1 MSEAETSPYSA
12 TVVAD
17 EIAFLAEG
25 RETALADLFSQY
37 RGKLER
43 MVEYRLDRRLCGRVD
58 AADVLQEAYLEASR
72 RINDYLADPTVSF
85 FVWVTQITRQSLLMV
100 HRRHLGQK
108 RDAGQDVPLHGR
120 ENTYGA
126 SLSLAEQLAARWTSP
141 TQAAIREEN
150 LAKLRTAIDGMDQT
164 DREILTLRHFKQ
176 LSNSEVSEIL
186 GLKKTAAS
194 NRYVRAL
201 KRLKEIM
208 KVVTNES

>member
-1 MSEAETSPYSA
+1 MSEAETGPYSE

-17 EIAFLAEG
+17 EIAFLAEE
-25 RETALADLFSQY
+25 RETALADLFSHY
-37 RGKLER
+37 SEKLER
-43 MVEYRLDRRLCGRVD
+43 MVKYRLDRRLCGRVD

-72 RINDYLADPTVSF
+72 RIDDYLSDPSVSF

-108 RDAGQDVPLHGR
+108 RHAGQDVPLHGR
-120 ENTYGA
+120 ENINGA
-126 SLSLAEQLAARWTSP
+126 SLSLAEQLAAQLTSP
-141 TQAAIREEN
+141 SQAAIREEN
-150 LAKLRTAIDGMDQT
+150 LAKLRAAIDGMDQT
-164 DREILTLRHFKQ
+164 DREILTFRHFKQ

-208 KVVTNES
+208 EVVANKS